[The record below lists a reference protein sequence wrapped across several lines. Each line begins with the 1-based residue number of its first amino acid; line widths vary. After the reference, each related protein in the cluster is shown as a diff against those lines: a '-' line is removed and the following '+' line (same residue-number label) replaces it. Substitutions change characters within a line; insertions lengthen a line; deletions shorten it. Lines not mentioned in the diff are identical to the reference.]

1 MRHSVELLAP
11 AGSYESLVAAVNAG
25 ADAVYI
31 GGTRF
36 GARAYADNL
45 EEDTLCKAIRYAH
58 LHDCDLYLTEQ
69 LDRNEDGKSQRN
81 YRLHARAAHTP
92 EMALA
97 YEIKCP
103 KCGNTLKQIARQ
115 RTLTDLGLYTC
126 KCCNK

>member
-1 MRHSVELLAP
+1 MSNYNLMRLNKTDRNILTP
-11 AGSYESLVAAVNAG
+11 QNTSYSKEYC
-25 ADAVYI
+25 DA
-31 GGTRF
+31 
-36 GARAYADNL
+36 
-45 EEDTLCKAIRYAH
+45 H
-58 LHDCDLYLTEQ
+58 CDLYLTEQ